1 MFVAKVAK
9 ALGATADQSKTLN
22 EFRYPKIYFWQSVIS
37 FQTFCAKLMPE
48 TFFLRTLIALT
59 LATLVPTESVAE
71 LTVNFRSGT
80 SLTGEVGEQLIAWTS
95 VAPNGMVSQFNYS
108 SNQIKSLSL
117 AKSESSAQM
126 IQIRQLLRQLGD
138 AEYQAR
144 ESAEEQLTTIGGQFR
159 SVVET
164 FLSDPSFE
172 VRYRVKRL
180 MSDSRFKSSPSVKRE
195 VDRIVLKD
203 GTILEGEAS
212 KFSLSLYAYG
222 KTIELNRQ
230 MVSRLS
236 DAQPQLDANNEIAG
250 DGNGDPV
257 AVELFHR
264 YEGFNTPDQTEFR
277 FDAQAD
283 GKKFGLRT
291 NLDEY
296 FKDDGLLFKNAGSG
310 FVGISSYD
318 FKFDPLPV
326 GGRSVGLYG
335 TRRGN
340 DLRGIMEITFC
351 EPGNPSVSA
360 GVYEFGTFIAKVSF
374 RRDIILEAYG
384 ADGQLLAT
392 VEGTDQKCVFAGVK
406 SNELITKVR
415 ILSNPYLKKIE
426 RKIDD
431 DFTIDTLRMSKPIVT
446 DVYRIEGQQ
455 QVTLK
460 NSDVIDWSS
469 MNITK
474 DSELRMMVAGV
485 SSQAMEFLF
494 PISDVRRVSFGRSV
508 KTTTAWQAQLDDGS
522 RVNMLPGKTF
532 RAEMF
537 GFSVPPKDFVGCW
550 PAVSPPRFPV
560 EGDFSDGSMSP
571 LIVFPTCRLRT
582 KSVKFASDRLSWVV
596 DQKLEQPLQLG
607 DKDTDEDPTPQQT
620 AFKYADTLAN
630 QLPTI
635 WNKPPKLLPADGS
648 YIYLVDG
655 QRLAFNAKDGA
666 EAQFKLK
673 AIGIRTITVTHRA
686 GTPQDIPLSDV
697 LSIKFAD

>member
-1 MFVAKVAK
+1 
-9 ALGATADQSKTLN
+9 
-22 EFRYPKIYFWQSVIS
+22 
-37 FQTFCAKLMPE
+37 MPE
-48 TFFLRTLIALT
+48 TFIVRTLIVFA
-59 LATLVPTESVAE
+59 LATLIRSEVDAE

-80 SLTGEVGEQLIAWTS
+80 SLTGEIGEQTIAWTS
-95 VAPNGMVSQFNYS
+95 VAPNGAVSQFNYS
-108 SNQIKSLSL
+108 SDQIKSLSL
-117 AKSESSAQM
+117 AESESSAQM
-126 IQIRQLLRQLGD
+126 IQVRQLLNQLDD
-138 AEYQAR
+138 ADYQTR
-144 ESAEEQLTTIGGQFR
+144 KSAEEQLKTIGGQFR
-159 SVVET
+159 SLVES
-164 FLSDPSFE
+164 FLDHPSFE

-195 VDRIVLKD
+195 VDRITLND
-203 GTILEGEAS
+203 GTTLEGEATN
-212 KFSLSLYAYG
+212 FSLLLDAYG
-222 KTIELNRQ
+222 KTIELTRQ
-230 MVSRLS
+230 SVLLIS
-236 DAQPQLDANNEIAG
+236 DAQARPVLENEIAG
-250 DGNGDPV
+250 DPV
-257 AVELFHR
+257 AVKLFHQF
-264 YEGFNTPDQTEFR
+264 EGFNDLDQTEFR
-277 FDAQAD
+277 FDNQAD

-340 DLRGIMEITFC
+340 DLRGVMEITFC
-351 EPGNPSVSA
+351 EPGNPLVAA
-360 GVYEFGTFIAKVSF
+360 GVHEFGTFIAKVSF

-384 ADGQLLAT
+384 ADGQLLAM

-406 SNELITKVR
+406 SNQLITKVR

-446 DVYRIEGQQ
+446 DNHQSRRQS
-455 QVTLK
+455 QVALK
-460 NSDVIDWSS
+460 NGDVIDWSS
-469 MNITK
+469 LRVTK
-474 DSELRMMVAGV
+474 DSEVQMRVAGI
-485 SSQAMEFLF
+485 SSQPRAFKI
-494 PISDVRRVSFGRSV
+494 PISDTRQVSFGRSL
-508 KTTTAWQAQLDDGS
+508 KATTAWQALLDDGS
-522 RVNMLPGKTF
+522 RVNVLPGKTF

-537 GFSVPPKDFVGCW
+537 DFSISPQDFVGCW
-550 PAVSPPRFPV
+550 PAASAPRFPV
-560 EGDFSDGSMSP
+560 EGDIKDGASSP
-571 LIVFPTCRLRT
+571 LIVFPTCRLQT

-607 DKDTDEDPTPQQT
+607 DEDTDEDPTPQQT

-635 WNKPPKLLPADGS
+635 WNKPPKILPSEGS

-655 QRLAFNAKDGA
+655 QRLAFGTDQ
-666 EAQFKLK
+666 QFQLK
-673 AIGIRTITVTHRA
+673 AIGIRTITVAHRD
-686 GTPQDIPLSDV
+686 GTPKDIPLNNV